1 MTQRRLVWLTIAVF
15 LLPIVVDLAV
25 TGVRWPFGWLASD
38 SFYYLTVAR
47 NINRGVNISFDGE
60 RLTNGFHPLWQ
71 ALSAGVY
78 GISSWLPETAILT
91 VTVLAGAALIALAI
105 WLLGRALDGQLPS
118 LFVLL
123 PVGFYALLVSPLWI
137 FGEHFGMHP
146 TDIDEG
152 WPPLYGT
159 LWSYANGME
168 SSVVIVSF
176 ALAAMLFARR
186 DLDAQAARHSKQ
198 AAWFGLAL
206 AGVTLGRLDHGMI
219 AATIL
224 GGMLVHALVVRRDQP
239 IVARAL
245 PSVIAGAAFAAP
257 MALYLLANHH
267 WFHMWLPV
275 SGRLK
280 SSFPDINQHNLG
292 RAWDVLVHPWH
303 QGWYR
308 SYRIY
313 QMVLPVAVA
322 PIAFVRFRRDAFDR
336 FLAFAA
342 PGVAA
347 LGLYNLFYVELWEQ
361 GHWYFPLSTLF
372 VGLVVLRLLQRFD
385 RPWLAPACAAL
396 CVLVFVKFQH
406 RPPYHQRLADVYF
419 VDAPALQQLY
429 PTAPKLYEY
438 DDGIVAFS
446 TGFPT
451 LVTKGYT
458 LDPEAFDA
466 YRAGHLTPLALQRG
480 HTRFVSVSYLGL
492 GALGPSSSSDEI
504 RDFLRIPGV
513 PRTARYHI
521 DYRRGSFAVIDVE
534 PQ

>member
-1 MTQRRLVWLTIAVF
+1 MSQRRILWLTIALF
-15 LLPIVVDLAV
+15 LLPIVIDFAV
-25 TGVRWPFGWLASD
+25 TGRRWSFGWLASD

-47 NINRGVNISFDGE
+47 NINHGVNISFDGE
-60 RLTNGFHPLWQ
+60 YLTNGFHPLWQ
-71 ALSAGVY
+71 LLSAVVY
-78 GISSWLPETAILT
+78 GISSFLPEWAILAA
-91 VTVLAGAALIALAI
+91 TVLANALMIAVAI
-105 WLLGRALDGQLPS
+105 WLLGRALDGKLPS
-118 LFVLL
+118 LFAIL

-137 FGEHFGMHP
+137 FGERFGMRP

-168 SSVVIVSF
+168 SSVVIVGF
-176 ALAAMLFARR
+176 ALAVMLFARR
-186 DLDAQAARHSKQ
+186 DLDDRKN

-206 AGVTLGRLDHGMI
+206 AVMTLGRLDHGMV
-219 AATIL
+219 AASIL
-224 GGMLVHALVVRRDQP
+224 GCMFVHAVCLRRRVV
-239 IVARAL
+239 
-245 PSVIAGAAFAAP
+245 SVVVAGAAFAAP
-257 MALYLLANHH
+257 MALYLAANHH
-267 WFHMWLPV
+267 WFHMLLPV

-280 SSFPDINQHNLG
+280 SSFPHLNQHNLE
-292 RAWDVLVHPWH
+292 RARDVLAHPLS

-313 QMVLPVAVA
+313 QMVLPVAAA
-322 PIAFVRFRRDAFDR
+322 PLALWRIRRDAFDR
-336 FLAFAA
+336 LLAFAA

-372 VGLVVLRLLQRFD
+372 VGLVMMRLLSRVEA
-385 RPWLAPACAAL
+385 RWLAPACAAL
-396 CVLVFVKFQH
+396 CLLMFVKFQH

-419 VDAPALQQLY
+419 IDAPALRQLY
-429 PTAPKLYEY
+429 PTPPKLYEY

-458 LDPEAFDA
+458 LDPQAFDA
-466 YRAGHLTPLALQRG
+466 YRVGNLTPLALKRG

-492 GALGPSSSSDEI
+492 GALNLGSSSDEI
-504 RDFLRIPGV
+504 RDFLRLPGV
-513 PRTARYHI
+513 PRDARYHL